1 MLFHTW
7 VFFVFFLI
15 VYPVYL
21 LVRRHNWW
29 MNLWLMIASYV
40 FYGWWWFAASQQS
53 VSECWKNPYL
63 LLLFGTSAID
73 YLMVLFMERSQRW
86 KRMWLIVSLVSNFGF
101 LAYFKYSAFITL
113 NLNALLGQL
122 GASFQL
128 PDPVWYPNQANALL
142 GGDAHF
148 FTRVV
153 LPVGIS
159 FHTFQSMSYT
169 IDAYRGKIQIER
181 SFIRFL
187 TFVSFFPQLVA
198 GPIERASNLLPQ
210 LQQTPQIR
218 RIDITDG
225 LSLFLVGFFKKVAL
239 ADFLSG
245 YVDGVYGSPGESQA
259 PALILATFA
268 FAWQIYFDFSGYTDM
283 ARGIARLMGFHLIL
297 NFNNPYIATGLGDFW
312 NRWHISLSTWFKDYL
327 YFPLGGSRHGK
338 LATYRNMAI
347 TMVVSGIWH
356 GAGWTFVIWGALHA
370 LGRVATRELED
381 TSFYQKRVPTIF
393 KQLGV
398 FSFVLFTWVFFRA
411 PSLDAALL
419 ILRRIFTT
427 SWIDPRLPLL
437 MLFMILAV
445 WFYEY
450 LFTATW
456 NTRRALE
463 WAPVRVGFAMAMIA
477 YLAIAAQPSTQ
488 AFIYFQF

>member
-21 LVRRHNWW
+21 LVRHNNRW
-29 MNLWLMIASYV
+29 MNVWLMLASYT
-40 FYGWWWFAASQQS
+40 FYGWW
-53 VSECWKNPYL
+53 NPNYL

-73 YLMVLFMERSQRW
+73 YLMVLQMERSRHR
-86 KRMWLIVSLVSNFGF
+86 KLWLIISLVSNFGF
-101 LAYFKYSAFITL
+101 LGYFKYSGFLTD
-113 NLNALLGQL
+113 NGNWLLDYLARQGHWHWT
-122 GASFQL
+122 FHF
-128 PDPVWYPNQANALL
+128 PDPVWYPNTLL
-142 GGDAHF
+142 RHLGLGNRDF
-148 FTRVV
+148 FDRVV
-153 LPVGIS
+153 LPIGIS

-169 IDAYRGKIQIER
+169 IDAYRGKVETER

-210 LQQTPQIR
+210 LQKTPPITR
-218 RIDITDG
+218 VDITDG

-239 ADFLSG
+239 ADYLAG
-245 YVDGVYGSPGESQA
+245 YVDKVYGAPGEYQA

-283 ARGIARLMGFHLIL
+283 ARGIARLMGFHMML

-312 NRWHISLSTWFKDYL
+312 ARWHISLSTWFKDYL
-327 YFPLGGSRHGK
+327 YFPLGGNRHGK

-347 TMVVSGIWH
+347 TMIVSGIWH

-370 LGRVATRELED
+370 LGRVVTRELEG
-381 TSFYQKRVPTIF
+381 TPFYKQRVPTF
-393 KQLGV
+393 AKQLAV
-398 FSFVLFTWVFFRA
+398 FSFVTLTWVFFRA
-411 PSLDAALL
+411 PTFADARL
-419 ILRRIFTT
+419 IFRRIFTT
-427 SWIDPRLPLL
+427 SWVDPQLPML
-437 MLFMILAV
+437 MVILVAAI
-445 WFYEY
+445 WAYQFLYTTNR
-450 LFTATW
+450 F
-456 NTRRALE
+456 TRRPLE
-463 WAPVRVGFAMAMIA
+463 WASVRVGLAMAMIA
-477 YLAIAAQPSTQ
+477 YLVIVAQPSTQ